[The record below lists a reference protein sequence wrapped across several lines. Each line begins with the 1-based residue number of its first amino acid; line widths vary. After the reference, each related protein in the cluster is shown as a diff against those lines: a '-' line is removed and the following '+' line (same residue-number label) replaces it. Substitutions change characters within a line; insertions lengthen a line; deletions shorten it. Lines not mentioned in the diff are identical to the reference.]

1 MNMNRLEKT
10 ITFEEVKHRLENKK
24 LEDYSRQDVFERYI
38 VYQWGRFSLT
48 VLIFLYFVHKSYNIL

>member
-48 VLIFLYFVHKSYNIL
+48 VLIFLYFVSIL